1 MGLYGCGIF
10 GLGENLQQF
19 IVRQEVESWE
29 GISLGFQVLRETF
42 LYLLQQFVTLAE
54 VVQESVIWTQGNHLQ
69 ITTGFNVR

>member
-10 GLGENLQQF
+10 GLGENLKQF
-19 IVRQEVESWE
+19 IIRQEVESWE
-29 GISLGFQVLRETF
+29 GVSLGFQVLGETF
-42 LYLLQQFVTLAE
+42 LYLLQQFVTLTE